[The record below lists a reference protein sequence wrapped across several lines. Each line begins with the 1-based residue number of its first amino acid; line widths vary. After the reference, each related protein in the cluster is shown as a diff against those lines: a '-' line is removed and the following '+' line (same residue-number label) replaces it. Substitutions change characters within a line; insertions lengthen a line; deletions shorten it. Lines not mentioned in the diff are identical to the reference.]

1 MTRPRLEEKI
11 AAIEKRLDI
20 VIQRKDYKEASPIQ
34 DELENLTILRKE
46 YPTIEE
52 LKADVCRAE
61 EAVAGAAKRRDFA
74 NAASLQLEMD
84 NAKKRLNEALNEDN
98 ESNEDPEQSGGVEAL
113 NISIDGIDSRADLE
127 SELTALHDQ
136 VEEAISK
143 KDFRLASE
151 LQSKIDDKEK
161 LRIFFPSVEELEDEL
176 RGAKKALEDAIS
188 CKDFGNA
195 SKLND
200 EISRLEQSVTDERE
214 RVLQSQTN
222 TSDNDY
228 TPITGLDGT
237 EMVFESR
244 HSLEKEIRSNVSLQ
258 ASEVSLKHFKK
269 AQEIQALIDRM
280 EMLRSNFPTVTEL
293 RGTISTKKSAMDTAI
308 SDKRFVDAE
317 IIDKEI
323 SILELKLNAELEIDE
338 PNEVSFN
345 SISSNVA
352 VRKAKYKS
360 PTVTMAAPLK
370 PSAISTASFLNTK
383 KSNVKV
389 VNDNRSV
396 GSKSRSTDGR
406 SDRKVSSLRPKKPLI
421 SSVGDSVLSVTQM
434 LASKRGSA
442 SLIVNDEGGLAGIIT
457 DTDITRRLVAK
468 HLDAASTSV
477 SKVMTPNPTCVSM
490 LDSAMDAMTTM
501 VENHF
506 RHLPVVDDKGGVVGL
521 LDIAKCLND
530 AISKLEKKSKSS
542 SGSVAQSEAQEALSQ
557 AMQSQGAQGAQ
568 AAALQALLA
577 PLMNQAFG
585 NQASPTLRSLLAGKP
600 STVVQL
606 GTSVFEAGT
615 KMAESRKAA
624 LVVEDGNLVGI
635 FGFKDMMT
643 RVVAKELPMDDT
655 EISAV
660 MTPNP
665 ESVSPDMTV
674 LEALQTMHDNKFLTL
689 PVCEENGTV
698 VGLVNVMDV
707 IYGCGGVEGWRSIFS
722 TSLELDDMSDEVSY
736 KSGKGSTAGRSQSS
750 RSRTVQ
756 TNKSAKARK
765 VSLLR
770 PKKPLI
776 SSVGDS
782 VLSVTQMLAS
792 KRGSA
797 SLIVNDEGG
806 LAGIITDTDIT
817 RRLVAKHLDAASTS
831 VSKVMTPNPTCVSM
845 LDSAMDAMTTM
856 VENHFRHLPVV
867 DDKGGVVGLLDIA
880 KCLNDAISKLEKKSK
895 SSSGSVAQS
904 EAQEALSQAM
914 QSQGAQGAQAAALQ
928 ALLAPLMNQAFG
940 NQASPTLRSL
950 LAGKPSTVVQ
960 LGTSVFEAGTKMAE
974 SRKAA
979 LVVEDGNLV
988 GIFGFKD
995 MMTRVVAKELPM
1007 DDTEISAVMTP
1018 NPESVSPDMTVLEAL
1033 QTMHDNKF
1041 LTLPVCEENGTVVG
1055 LVNVMDVIYGCGGVE
1070 GWRSIFST
1078 SLDLDDLSE
1087 TASHAS
1093 GRSNA
1098 VEAFTSGPSKSSAKA
1113 IELNKTVMNLRPK
1126 KPQISSVDESI
1137 LAVTKK
1143 LAINRSDSAIL
1154 VDSNGQLTGIIT
1166 DTDITRRVVS
1176 KGLDTTKTCISVVM
1190 TPDPKFVNHNDSAM
1204 DAMMLMIEHRF
1215 RHLPVVNGKDVVGT
1229 LDIARCL
1236 NDAISK
1242 LERSVST
1249 KSNAAEQLM
1258 KKAIESTGVADAA
1271 SLEALLYPLLNKALG
1286 ADSAVPSLRSITRD
1300 TYCAIVRPET
1310 SVLDV
1315 ASAMTESRKAA
1326 LVVDEGQLVG
1336 IFGFKD
1342 MMTRVVA
1349 AELDQVS
1356 TAVSMVMTPDP
1367 EFAEPEMNA
1376 IEALKMMHD
1385 NKFLTLP
1392 IVAEDG
1398 SVVGVVDVMDV
1409 IHACGGPDHWRSIF
1423 EVALRMDDA
1432 SVNESVINSVA
1443 TPPVK
1448 NKVPMIKVSKN
1459 APMVSS
1465 SPPPLG
1471 NIPSTL
1477 EFQKGS
1483 NEEFDETTFNDTYR
1497 METASFLSDGNVV
1510 VFKIVDPDGHTH
1522 RLHSEIKIV
1531 CLRKAFVDKLAG
1543 RLKAT
1548 NISFKFFDEEGD
1560 AILIS
1565 TDEDLAEAVTLARN
1579 ASNGSKVVVKLT
1591 AEVKKGD
1598 SNGSES
1604 ILLVGIG
1611 IAVVAIAVGASMLL
1625 SSKPTTTPSRY

>member
-1 MTRPRLEEKI
+1 
-11 AAIEKRLDI
+11 
-20 VIQRKDYKEASPIQ
+20 
-34 DELENLTILRKE
+34 
-46 YPTIEE
+46 
-52 LKADVCRAE
+52 
-61 EAVAGAAKRRDFA
+61 
-74 NAASLQLEMD
+74 
-84 NAKKRLNEALNEDN
+84 
-98 ESNEDPEQSGGVEAL
+98 
-113 NISIDGIDSRADLE
+113 
-127 SELTALHDQ
+127 
-136 VEEAISK
+136 
-143 KDFRLASE
+143 
-151 LQSKIDDKEK
+151 
-161 LRIFFPSVEELEDEL
+161 
-176 RGAKKALEDAIS
+176 
-188 CKDFGNA
+188 
-195 SKLND
+195 
-200 EISRLEQSVTDERE
+200 
-214 RVLQSQTN
+214 
-222 TSDNDY
+222 
-228 TPITGLDGT
+228 
-237 EMVFESR
+237 
-244 HSLEKEIRSNVSLQ
+244 
-258 ASEVSLKHFKK
+258 
-269 AQEIQALIDRM
+269 
-280 EMLRSNFPTVTEL
+280 
-293 RGTISTKKSAMDTAI
+293 
-308 SDKRFVDAE
+308 
-317 IIDKEI
+317 
-323 SILELKLNAELEIDE
+323 
-338 PNEVSFN
+338 
-345 SISSNVA
+345 
-352 VRKAKYKS
+352 
-360 PTVTMAAPLK
+360 
-370 PSAISTASFLNTK
+370 
-383 KSNVKV
+383 
-389 VNDNRSV
+389 
-396 GSKSRSTDGR
+396 
-406 SDRKVSSLRPKKPLI
+406 
-421 SSVGDSVLSVTQM
+421 M
-434 LASKRGSA
+434 LASKRGAA

-506 RHLPVVDDKGGVVGL
+506 RHLPVVDDKGGVVGI

-530 AISKLEKKSKSS
+530 AISKLEKSESKS
-542 SGSVAQSEAQEALSQ
+542 GSAAQDALSQ

-750 RSRTVQ
+750 RPRTLP
-756 TNKSAKARK
+756 TNKSDVRK
-765 VSLLR
+765 VSALR

-792 KRGSA
+792 KRGDA
-797 SLIVNDEGG
+797 SLIVDDEGG

-880 KCLNDAISKLEKKSK
+880 KCLNDAISKLEKSESK
-895 SSSGSVAQS
+895 SGSVA
-904 EAQEALSQAM
+904 EEALSQAM

-928 ALLAPLMNQAFG
+928 ALLAPLMSQAFG

-995 MMTRVVAKELPM
+995 MMTRVVAKELPL

-1041 LTLPVCEENGTVVG
+1041 LTLPVCEDNGTVVG

-1070 GWRSIFST
+1070 GWRSIFT
-1078 SLDLDDLSE
+1078 ATLDLDDISE

-1098 VEAFTSGPSKSSAKA
+1098 FEEFPSGPSKSSAKA
-1113 IELNKTVMNLRPK
+1113 IELNKNVMNLRPK
-1126 KPQISSVDESI
+1126 KPQTSSVDETI

-1143 LAINRSDSAIL
+1143 LASNRSDSAIL

-1166 DTDITRRVVS
+1166 DTDITRRVVA
-1176 KGLDTTKTCISVVM
+1176 KGLDTAHTCISVVM
-1190 TPDPKFVNHNDSAM
+1190 TPNPKFVNHNDSAM

-1215 RHLPVVNGKDVVGT
+1215 RHLPVVNGTDVVGT

-1258 KKAIESTGVADAA
+1258 KKAIESTGGANAA

-1286 ADSAVPSLRSITRD
+1286 ADSAVPSLRSITRGA
-1300 TYCAIVRPET
+1300 YCAIVRPET

-1326 LVVDEGQLVG
+1326 LVVDE
-1336 IFGFKD
+1336 
-1342 MMTRVVA
+1342 
-1349 AELDQVS
+1349 
-1356 TAVSMVMTPDP
+1356 
-1367 EFAEPEMNA
+1367 
-1376 IEALKMMHD
+1376 
-1385 NKFLTLP
+1385 
-1392 IVAEDG
+1392 DG
-1398 SVVGVVDVMDV
+1398 SVVGIVDVMDV

-1423 EVALRMDDA
+1423 EVALQMDDA
-1432 SVNESVINSVA
+1432 SVNESGIISVA
-1443 TPPVK
+1443 TPPVR

-1497 METASFLSDGNVV
+1497 MESASFLSDGNVV

-1522 RLHSEIKIV
+1522 RLHSETKIV

-1543 RLKAT
+1543 KLKVT

-1565 TDEDLAEAVTLARN
+1565 TDDDLAEAVALARN

-1604 ILLVGIG
+1604 MLVVGIG
-1611 IAVVAIAVGASMLL
+1611 IAVVAIAVGASMML
-1625 SSKPTTTPSRY
+1625 SSKPTSRPSRY

>member
-46 YPTIEE
+46 YPTIDE

-113 NISIDGIDSRADLE
+113 NISIDGIDSREDLE

-143 KDFRLASE
+143 KDFQLASE

-280 EMLRSNFPTVTEL
+280 EILRSNFPTVPEL

-360 PTVTMAAPLK
+360 PTVTLAAPLK
-370 PSAISTASFLNTK
+370 PSAISTASFVKTK

-442 SLIVNDEGGLAGIIT
+442 SLIVNDKGGLAGIIT

-606 GTSVFEAGT
+606 GTSVYEAGT

-665 ESVSPDMTV
+665 ESVSPDMTI

-707 IYGCGGVEGWRSIFS
+707 IYGCGGVEGWRSIF
-722 TSLELDDMSDEVSY
+722 
-736 KSGKGSTAGRSQSS
+736 TA
-750 RSRTVQ
+750 T
-756 TNKSAKARK
+756 
-765 VSLLR
+765 
-770 PKKPLI
+770 
-776 SSVGDS
+776 
-782 VLSVTQMLAS
+782 
-792 KRGSA
+792 
-797 SLIVNDEGG
+797 
-806 LAGIITDTDIT
+806 
-817 RRLVAKHLDAASTS
+817 
-831 VSKVMTPNPTCVSM
+831 
-845 LDSAMDAMTTM
+845 
-856 VENHFRHLPVV
+856 
-867 DDKGGVVGLLDIA
+867 
-880 KCLNDAISKLEKKSK
+880 
-895 SSSGSVAQS
+895 
-904 EAQEALSQAM
+904 
-914 QSQGAQGAQAAALQ
+914 
-928 ALLAPLMNQAFG
+928 
-940 NQASPTLRSL
+940 
-950 LAGKPSTVVQ
+950 
-960 LGTSVFEAGTKMAE
+960 
-974 SRKAA
+974 
-979 LVVEDGNLV
+979 
-988 GIFGFKD
+988 
-995 MMTRVVAKELPM
+995 
-1007 DDTEISAVMTP
+1007 
-1018 NPESVSPDMTVLEAL
+1018 
-1033 QTMHDNKF
+1033 
-1041 LTLPVCEENGTVVG
+1041 
-1055 LVNVMDVIYGCGGVE
+1055 
-1070 GWRSIFST
+1070 
-1078 SLDLDDLSE
+1078 LDLDDLSE

-1098 VEAFTSGPSKSSAKA
+1098 VEDFTSGPSKSSAKA

-1349 AELDQVS
+1349 AELDQAS
-1356 TAVSMVMTPDP
+1356 TAVSTVMTPDP

-1477 EFQKGS
+1477 EFQKGA

-1611 IAVVAIAVGASMLL
+1611 IAVVAIAVGASMIL